1 MKISY
6 NWIKQLIAL
15 NNTPEEISALLTK
28 SGLEVEGLEP
38 FESLKGGLNG
48 FVVAEVLTC
57 ERHPDA
63 DKLSKT
69 TVDLGNNV
77 VVPIV
82 CGAPNV
88 AAGQKVI
95 VATVGATVYPLTGEP
110 FAIKKAKIRGE
121 VSEGMI
127 CAEDEIGIGA
137 GHDGILVLNT
147 DLPNGTPAAD
157 YFGIENDIVIE
168 IGLTPNRADAASHL
182 GVARDLKA
190 LLNSEICLP
199 ENNIVAGNQ
208 TKVKVTVENADAA
221 PRYTGLVIE
230 NLEVKSSPDWLKNRL
245 KVIGLNPINNIV
257 DATNYVLHELGQP
270 LHAFDLAKIKGN
282 EINVKFAA
290 EGTKFVTLD
299 GVERTLKANDL
310 VIANAEEPMCLAGVF
325 GGKDSGVSDSTTA
338 IFLESAY
345 FNPAVV
351 RKSSLQHG
359 LKTDSSFRFE
369 RGTDPNMPAYALQR
383 AAKLILE
390 VAGGTI
396 TSPVTDLYPNPIAD
410 FEVNVTFKNI
420 KRLIGIEIPKEQI
433 KTILT
438 NLGITIAQETEEGL
452 NLLVPPFKVDVQR
465 EADIVE
471 EIIRIF
477 GFDNIP
483 TAPHLG
489 AAFLANFPEKNPENI
504 TNTLAND
511 LVAKGF
517 NEIISNSLTKPSY
530 FESLPQYPAEK
541 HVEIL
546 NKLSEEL
553 AIMRPSLL
561 FSGLEALAFN
571 INRKQNNL
579 KLFEIGKTYQKGE
592 DKYVE
597 ENVLGLWLS
606 GNVSDETWLAKN
618 KKFEFSDLAT
628 ALQDIFSKL
637 NLKNITTEKIS
648 NEIFAYGI
656 EIKLNNKTLGFAGLV
671 NKVIA
676 KLADLKQEVF
686 YAELNLK
693 SLIKAYSSS
702 TKYAEISKFPE
713 VRRDLAL
720 VIDKKISFDE
730 IKKLAFKA
738 EKKLLKEIN
747 VFDVFEGEQIGADKK
762 SYSVSFILQDATQT
776 LTDKQIDQS
785 MAKLMETFEKEI
797 NALIRK

>member
-190 LLNSEICLP
+190 LLNAEICLP

-208 TKVKVTVENADAA
+208 NKVKVTVENAEAA

-245 KVIGLNPINNIV
+245 KAIGLNPINNIV

-270 LHAFDLAKIKGN
+270 LHAFDLAKIKSN

-410 FEVNVTFKNI
+410 FEVSVTFKNI

-438 NLGITIAQETEEGL
+438 NLGISIAQETEEGL
-452 NLLVPPFKVDVQR
+452 QLLVPPFKVDVQR

-637 NLKNITTEKIS
+637 NLKNISTEKIS

-656 EIKLNNKTLGFAGLV
+656 EIKLNNKTIGFAGLV